1 MRAGTQRRA
10 QRRSAEGLLVLVKGV
25 TRQVTRDGRRHR
37 LMKSLSIRVRM
48 IEDDGERDLVIVD
61 GVIANTDPIPGTEPD
76 AAGWVLPGLVDVHN
90 HLSLA
95 SPAGDDQNA
104 DVRVR
109 ASASVELALGVLA
122 VREPGSPDDASTRL
136 ADEDGW
142 PRVIT
147 AGRFL
152 APSGGYFP
160 GLAREVTAAE
170 LPSAAEQ
177 EAHRSG
183 GWAKIIGDYLG
194 PGGRFVPNWPA
205 EVLAAAT
212 ARVHAISGRVAIHC
226 TCPDAV
232 DAAVAAGVDSIEHGW
247 AVTDSHFAA
256 MRERGIAWVPTLSP
270 GGSRAACEFAAAMGF
285 ADETL
290 AWMRMVLD
298 AQPDAIARADRAGV
312 TVLAGTD
319 AGQGPHGV
327 IVDQIQML
335 AACGMPTT
343 RAIGAASWAARRYLG
358 LPSLE
363 PGAPADLVIYDADP
377 RRDLD
382 VLRRPAVIILDGQ
395 PIQTLTPIP
404 MRY

>member
-1 MRAGTQRRA
+1 
-10 QRRSAEGLLVLVKGV
+10 
-25 TRQVTRDGRRHR
+25 
-37 LMKSLSIRVRM
+37 MKSLFIRAHM
-48 IEDDGERDLVIVD
+48 IEDDDERDLVIAD
-61 GVIANTDPIPGTEPD
+61 GVIADAYPMPGTEPD

-95 SPAGDDQNA
+95 SPAGDHEDA

-122 VREPGSPDDASTRL
+122 IREPGSPDDASARL
-136 ADEDGW
+136 AVEDGW

-152 APSGGYFP
+152 APPGGYFP

-170 LPSAAEQ
+170 LPPAAEQ
-177 EAHRSG
+177 EARRSG

-194 PGGRFVPNWPA
+194 PGGRFANWPA
-205 EVLAAAT
+205 DAVAGAT
-212 ARVHAISGRVAIHC
+212 ERVHAIGGRVAIHAAGLQ
-226 TCPDAV
+226 AV
-232 DAAVAAGVDSIEHGW
+232 DAAVAAGADSIEHGW

-256 MRERGIAWVPTLSP
+256 MRDRGIAWVPTLSP
-270 GGSRAACEFAAAMGF
+270 GGSHAACEFAAGMGF

-290 AWMRMVLD
+290 AWMRAVLD
-298 AQPDAIARADRAGV
+298 AQPATIARADRAGV

-319 AGQGPHGV
+319 AGQGPHGA
-327 IVDQIQML
+327 IVDQIRML
-335 AACGMPTT
+335 ADCGMPIT
-343 RAIGAASWAARRYLG
+343 RALGAASWTARRYLG

-363 PGAPADLVIYDADP
+363 PGAPADLVVYDADP

-382 VLRRPAVIILDGQ
+382 VLRQPAVIILDGQ
-395 PIQTLTPIP
+395 PAGMPAA
-404 MRY
+404 

>member
-1 MRAGTQRRA
+1 
-10 QRRSAEGLLVLVKGV
+10 
-25 TRQVTRDGRRHR
+25 
-37 LMKSLSIRVRM
+37 MKSLSIRARM
-48 IEDDGERDLVIVD
+48 IEDDDERDLVIVD
-61 GVIANTDPIPGTEPD
+61 GVIADAAPVPGAEPD

-95 SPAGDDQNA
+95 SPAGDDQDA

-122 VREPGSPDDASTRL
+122 IREPGSPDDASARL
-136 ADEDGW
+136 AEEDGW

-152 APSGGYFP
+152 APAGGYFP

-170 LPSAAEQ
+170 LPSAAGQ
-177 EAHRSG
+177 EARRSG

-205 EVLAAAT
+205 TALAAAT
-212 ARVHAISGRVAIHC
+212 ESVHAAGGQVAVHC
-226 TCPDAV
+226 TGPEAV
-232 DAAVAAGVDSIEHGW
+232 DAAVAARVDSIEHGW
-247 AVTDSHFAA
+247 AITDSHFAA
-256 MRERGIAWVPTLSP
+256 LREGRVAWVPTLFP
-270 GGSRAACEFAAAMGF
+270 GGSHAACEYAAAMGF
-285 ADETL
+285 AAGTL
-290 AWMRMVLD
+290 AWMRAVLD
-298 AQPDAIARADRAGV
+298 AQPATIARADRAGV

-319 AGQGPHGV
+319 AGQGPHGM

-335 AACGMPTT
+335 ADCGVPVT

-363 PGAPADLVIYDADP
+363 PGAPADLVLYDADP
-377 RRDLD
+377 RCDLD
-382 VLRRPAVIILDGQ
+382 VLRQPAMIILAGQ
-395 PIQTLTPIP
+395 PIRTPVP
-404 MRY
+404 SSVRY